1 MADTETKKALRGL
14 IGPLIFAGCALGF
27 LYLVFLL
34 PSSPEPEP
42 RQMSEQETN
51 IAIARRACKDLIQ
64 GQLNDPNS
72 AEWGNVSL
80 WPAGPQTDDP
90 SRLLVQPEI
99 RAKNAFGALV
109 LTRFQCTFAV
119 KEGELSFLDLKEY

>member
-1 MADTETKKALRGL
+1 MADDETKKAAKGL
-14 IGPLIFAGCALGF
+14 ILPLIFAGCALGF
-27 LYLVFLL
+27 LYLVFQI
-34 PSSPEPEP
+34 PSAPEPGP
-42 RQMSEQETN
+42 RQMTEQETN

-64 GQLNDPNS
+64 DQLNDPDS

-90 SRLLVQPEI
+90 NRLLVQPEI

-119 KEGELSFLDLKEY
+119 NGSDLSFLDLKEY